1 MNNVT
6 IVGRLTKDIE
16 LKQTTSGKS
25 VCEFSLAVSRNIKN
39 ADGEYD
45 TDFINC
51 QVWNKRAE
59 TMAKYCNKG
68 DLIGVEGNLR
78 TDTYEKDD
86 VRHYKTY
93 IYVQRV
99 SFLGKKKQEQQFE
112 FDPTEIEV
120 EDDDMPF

>member
-1 MNNVT
+1 
-6 IVGRLTKDIE
+6 
-16 LKQTTSGKS
+16 
-25 VCEFSLAVSRNIKN
+25 
-39 ADGEYD
+39 
-45 TDFINC
+45 
-51 QVWNKRAE
+51 
-59 TMAKYCNKG
+59 MAKHCNKG

-99 SFLGKKKQEQQFE
+99 SFLGKKKQEQQFD